1 MFGPTAV
8 LIALIALAMLSA
20 GSLAYVFL
28 YRRIETENVAG
39 RRLDQIQA
47 RGAVVTDT
55 GARVI
60 VDPAK
65 RRKSVQET
73 LKELDEKQKARTK
86 RSKSP
91 PMSLR
96 LQQAGLNWSR
106 RTFLLF
112 SLVCGLVAFAM
123 AYLLHAPLYAC
134 AAFGFAGAV
143 GLPRW
148 IINYLRK
155 RRMKKFLAEFANA
168 MDVIV
173 RGVKA
178 GLPLNDCI
186 RIISLEAAEPVKT
199 EFRLMAET
207 QALGVPLGEA
217 VNKLP
222 ERVPVPEA
230 SFFAI
235 VVTIQ
240 QKAGGNLSETL
251 GNLSRVLRERRKMDG
266 KIKAM
271 SMEAK
276 ASAAIIGA
284 LPLIVMGL
292 VYLTSPQYISLL
304 FTDPMGNLILGASG
318 IWATLGILVMRR
330 MINFD
335 F

>member
-28 YRRIETENVAG
+28 YRRIETEDTAG
-39 RRLDQIQA
+39 RRLSQIQG
-47 RGAVVTDT
+47 RGAVAADV
-55 GARVI
+55 GGRVI

-96 LQQAGLNWSR
+96 LEQAGLNWSR
-106 RTFLLF
+106 RAFLLF
-112 SLVCGLVAFAM
+112 SLVCGLVDFAM
-123 AYLLHAPLYAC
+123 AYFLHAPLYAC

-155 RRMKKFLAEFANA
+155 RRMKKFLEEFANA

-186 RIISLEAAEPVKT
+186 RMISLEAAEPVRA
-199 EFRLMAET
+199 EFRKIAET

-217 VNKLP
+217 VTKLP

-235 VVTIQ
+235 VISIQ
-240 QKAGGNLSETL
+240 QKSGGSLSEAL
-251 GNLSRVLRERRKMDG
+251 GNLTRVLRERRKMQA

-284 LPLIVMGL
+284 LPIIVMGL

-318 IWATLGILVMRR
+318 IWMFLGIMVMRR